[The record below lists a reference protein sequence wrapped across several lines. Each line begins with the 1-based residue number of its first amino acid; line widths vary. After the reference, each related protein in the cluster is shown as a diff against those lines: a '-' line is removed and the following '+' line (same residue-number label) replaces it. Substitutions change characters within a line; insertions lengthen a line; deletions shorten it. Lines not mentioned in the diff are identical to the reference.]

1 MAGAILG
8 STKQEPIVVRKPST
22 FMMKKKIL
30 YIKGARQARMTTAF
44 TPARKKL
51 AIESGMSDFD
61 RRAYGWLSSL
71 PVPSPSGLLSS
82 LPVSPPPHD
91 WKEEK
96 KGNALSPSLWTA
108 TTLLPYPYLPTDCS
122 APSSTP
128 LKSHDVDDQAVA

>member
-1 MAGAILG
+1 
-8 STKQEPIVVRKPST
+8 
-22 FMMKKKIL
+22 
-30 YIKGARQARMTTAF
+30 MTTAF

-51 AIESGMSDFD
+51 AIESGMCDFD

-96 KGNALSPSLWTA
+96 KEILS
-108 TTLLPYPYLPTDCS
+108 LLLSRQQLHCCPTPIFLLIAVLPL
-122 APSSTP
+122 PRR
-128 LKSHDVDDQAVA
+128 